1 MEWSSLAVFR
11 LSVLSGLL
19 LAVAHAAKAQD
30 SALGIDPVPLVNA
43 DRGPACQIVIR
54 DNGVMVQNV
63 GSTKLSSLINPG
75 RPGEADVTTTTGSFY
90 LSVDRPTGFSAAP
103 QGGMNDVEYSTQ
115 FTGHG
120 KTNFSLTPG
129 SARVKLKN
137 GLTNVEV
144 HLEATK
150 LRGAFP
156 AGRYSATVTLRC
168 E

>member
-1 MEWSSLAVFR
+1 MEWMAR
-11 LSVLSGLL
+11 LRHLCL
-19 LAVAHAAKAQD
+19 LATALLASTAAVTGQETG
-30 SALGIDPVPLVNA
+30 LGLEPAIRAPEP
-43 DRGPACQIVIR
+43 RGPSCQIVIL
-54 DNGVMVQNV
+54 DNGTMVQNV

-103 QGGMNDVEYSTQ
+103 QGGMNEVEFSTQ

-120 KTNFSLTPG
+120 KTNFGLTPG
-129 SARVKLKN
+129 DARVKLKN

-144 HLEATK
+144 HLEARK
-150 LRGAFP
+150 VRGAFP